1 MSFSPPPKY
10 PRVPH
15 FAPSVAATPDDVVL
29 ALDGRDELLQ
39 VEVVVEEKLDGM
51 NVMAWVQDGIPLVGT
66 RGGADTSDRSGER
79 GRLKAW
85 AAIHADALGQVL
97 GDRWAL
103 YGEWLRRRHGVAYSR
118 LPAELIG
125 LDVWDRAEEAFL
137 GVDDRDE
144 LLGRLGIPGP
154 PQLFRGVVGTPERLA
169 ALFGASAFADDRA
182 EGVIV
187 RAVAGTPRR
196 VAKLVDPA
204 WQGIGALPW
213 EGENR
218 LAP

>member
-1 MSFSPPPKY
+1 MKAPPKY

-15 FAPSVAATPDDVVL
+15 FAPSVAATDDDVVL
-29 ALDGRDELLQ
+29 AASGRDELLE

-66 RGGADTSDRSGER
+66 RGGAETSDRSGER

-85 AAIHADALGQVL
+85 AAIHADALAQAL
-97 GDRWAL
+97 GDRYAL
-103 YGEWLRRRHGVAYSR
+103 YGEWLRRRHGVAYER
-118 LPAELIG
+118 LPAELVG
-125 LDVWDRAEEAFL
+125 LDVYDLRDEVFL
-137 GVDDRDE
+137 GVDDRDAV
-144 LLGRLGIPGP
+144 LARLGVPGP
-154 PQLFRGVVGTPERLA
+154 PRLFRGTLGSPERLA
-169 ALFGASAFADDRA
+169 AMFGASAFADDRA
-182 EGVIV
+182 EGVVV
-187 RAVAGTPRR
+187 RAVSGDPRR

-218 LAP
+218 LA